1 MAGWA
6 LGFLGVFGALAMGL
20 RAFVQY
26 RRTGSP
32 GVSGVSGSP
41 GSAEW
46 WGGVLF
52 VLAWVLLVAAALLAS
67 NETLEPIDALDTDL
81 VQGVGIALFWAG
93 LLATLFAQYA
103 MGDSWRIGVEE
114 SDRTQLVTGGVFGLV
129 RNPIYT
135 GMIPAFAGVAL
146 MVPNPVAIAASVLL
160 VAGLEIQ
167 TRLVEEPYLLKA
179 HGSAYAEYAARVGR
193 FVPGVGRIHPR
204 PVTRA

>member
-6 LGFLGVFGALAMGL
+6 LAFLGAYGVLAVGL

-32 GVSGVSGSP
+32 GISGVSGAA

-52 VLAWVLLVAAALLAS
+52 VLAWVLLAVAAVLAS
-67 NETLEPIDALDTDL
+67 SETLEPIDALDTDL
-81 VQGVGIALFWAG
+81 VRGVGVALFSTG
-93 LLATLFAQYA
+93 LAATLFAQFA
-103 MGDSWRIGVEE
+103 MGDSWRIGVQE

-135 GMIPAFAGVAL
+135 GMIPAFVGVAL
-146 MVPNPVAIAASVLL
+146 LVPNPVALAAV
-160 VAGLEIQ
+160 VTVMAGLEIQ
-167 TRLVEEPYLLKA
+167 TRMVEEPYLLKV
-179 HGSAYAEYAARVGR
+179 HGLAYAEYAARVGR
-193 FVPGVGRIHPR
+193 FVPGIGRMD
-204 PVTRA
+204 

>member
-6 LGFLGVFGALAMGL
+6 LGFLGVFGALAVGL

-32 GVSGVSGSP
+32 GISGTSGAL

-46 WGGVLF
+46 TGGALF
-52 VLAWVLLVAAALLAS
+52 VLGWVLLVAAAVLAAR
-67 NETLEPIDALDTDL
+67 DALDPIGALDTGA
-81 VQGVGIALFWAG
+81 VRAAGVGLFWVG

-114 SDRTQLVTGGVFGLV
+114 GDRTELVTGGIFGLV

-135 GMIPAFAGVAL
+135 ATMPAFVGVAL
-146 MVPNPVAIAASVLL
+146 LVPNPVAL
-160 VAGLEIQ
+160 VGAVALVTGLEIQ
-167 TRLVEEPYLLKA
+167 TRLVEEPYLLKM
-179 HGSAYAEYAARVGR
+179 HGSAYADYAARVGR
-193 FVPGVGRIHPR
+193 FVPGSGRIH
-204 PVTRA
+204 

>member
-6 LGFLGVFGALAMGL
+6 LAFLGIFGVLAVGL

-32 GVSGVSGSP
+32 GVTGISGAP
-41 GSAEW
+41 GSTEW

-52 VLAWVLLVAAALLAS
+52 VVGWTLLVLAAALGS
-67 NETLEPIDALDTDL
+67 TETLEPIGALDTDL
-81 VQGVGIALFWAG
+81 VGGAGVALFWTG

-114 SDRTQLVTGGVFGLV
+114 SDRTELVTGGVFGVV

-135 GMIPAFAGVAL
+135 GMIPAVIGIAL
-146 MVPNPVAIAASVLL
+146 MVPNAMAVAAV
-160 VAGLEIQ
+160 VTVVVGLEIQ
-167 TRLVEEPYLLKA
+167 TRLVEEPHLLKV
-179 HGSAYAEYAARVGR
+179 HGLAYAEYAARVGR
-193 FVPGVGRIHPR
+193 FLPGVGRLD
-204 PVTRA
+204 

>member
-6 LGFLGVFGALAMGL
+6 LAFLGVYGVLAVGL

-32 GVSGVSGSP
+32 GISGVSGAA

-52 VLAWVLLVAAALLAS
+52 VLAWVLLTAAAVLAS
-67 NETLEPIDALDTDL
+67 ETLEPIDALDTDL
-81 VQGVGIALFWAG
+81 VQGVGVALFWTG
-93 LLATLFAQYA
+93 LAATLFAQFA
-103 MGDSWRIGVEE
+103 MGDSWRIGVQE

-129 RNPIYT
+129 RNPIYS
-135 GMIPAFAGVAL
+135 GMIPAFVGVAL
-146 MVPNPVAIAASVLL
+146 LVPNPLALVAVGTV

-167 TRLVEEPYLLKA
+167 TRMVEEPYLLKV
-179 HGSAYAEYAARVGR
+179 HGLAYAEYAARVGR
-193 FVPGVGRIHPR
+193 FVPGIGRMD
-204 PVTRA
+204 